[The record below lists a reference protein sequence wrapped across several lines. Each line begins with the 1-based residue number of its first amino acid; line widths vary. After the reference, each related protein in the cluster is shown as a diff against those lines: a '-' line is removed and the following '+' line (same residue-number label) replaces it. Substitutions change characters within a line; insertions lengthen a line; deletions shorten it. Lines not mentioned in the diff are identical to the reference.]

1 MQQVKENMTADR
13 MSTDCAEKMEAQIG
27 VWCKVIGALLSIP
40 LSKRTTCDAAN
51 TSLSQLL
58 ALRQS
63 AQPEPVPASSSTCKA
78 LSSSL
83 LQTSR
88 VHTQSSG
95 TEERTQSSASE
106 DEQAAAERTSQR
118 TQSSASEHDQAT
130 ALMASRGSTL
140 TPQEMQAMQQ
150 EMQLDSGAAAS
161 TEATLSGGL
170 ESEPPS
176 THQQSL
182 VPHQQSVPPYVRSTN
197 VAEPHGGDAPAEKH
211 SFSIMLDSGSRSRH
225 SKVLAVLERTCGQ
238 EERAKEVRTVDDL
251 EVLPVH
257 CQSGSPSSSCLSSQD
272 MSAASPSS
280 AKSRDLTPCT
290 RPGIDSHKIIVRVR
304 SEGF

>member
-58 ALRQS
+58 ALRQP
-63 AQPEPVPASSSTCKA
+63 AQPEPASSSTCKV

-88 VHTQSSG
+88 VNTQSSG
-95 TEERTQSSASE
+95 TEE
-106 DEQAAAERTSQR
+106 R

-130 ALMASRGSTL
+130 ALMASRDSTL
-140 TPQEMQAMQQ
+140 TPQAMQQ

-161 TEATLSGGL
+161 REATLSGSL

-176 THQQSL
+176 THQQS
-182 VPHQQSVPPYVRSTN
+182 VPPYEASTN
-197 VAEPHGGDAPAEKH
+197 VADPHGVDAPADKNL
-211 SFSIMLDSGSRSRH
+211 FSIMLDSGSRSRH
-225 SKVLAVLERTCGQ
+225 SQVLAVLEPTCGQ
-238 EERAKEVRTVDDL
+238 KERAKEVRTVDDL
-251 EVLPVH
+251 EVLHVH

>member
-1 MQQVKENMTADR
+1 MTADR

-58 ALRQS
+58 TLRQS
-63 AQPEPVPASSSTCKA
+63 AQPEPASSSTCKG

-88 VHTQSSG
+88 AHTQSSG
-95 TEERTQSSASE
+95 TEERTQKSASE
-106 DEQAAAERTSQR
+106 DEQAAAEKTTQR
-118 TQSSASEHDQAT
+118 THSSALEHDQAT
-130 ALMASRGSTL
+130 AMASRDSTL
-140 TPQEMQAMQQ
+140 TPQEMQAMQ
-150 EMQLDSGAAAS
+150 LDSGAAAS
-161 TEATLSGGL
+161 REATSSRSV
-170 ESEPPS
+170 ESKPPS

-182 VPHQQSVPPYVRSTN
+182 VPHQQSIPPYVPSTN
-197 VAEPHGGDAPAEKH
+197 GAEPHGGDAPAGKD
-211 SFSIMLDSGSRSRH
+211 SFSIMLDSGSRSRP
-225 SKVLAVLERTCGQ
+225 SEVPAVLERTCGQ
-238 EERAKEVRTVDDL
+238 RESAKEVRTVDDL
-251 EVLPVH
+251 EVLHVH

-272 MSAASPSS
+272 VSAASPSS

-290 RPGIDSHKIIVRVR
+290 RPGIVSHNIIVRVR

>member
-1 MQQVKENMTADR
+1 MTADR

-58 ALRQS
+58 TLRQS
-63 AQPEPVPASSSTCKA
+63 AQPEPASSSTCKG

-88 VHTQSSG
+88 AHTQSSG
-95 TEERTQSSASE
+95 TEERTQKSASE
-106 DEQAAAERTSQR
+106 DEQAAAEKTTQR
-118 TQSSASEHDQAT
+118 THSSALEHDQAT
-130 ALMASRGSTL
+130 AMASRDSTL
-140 TPQEMQAMQQ
+140 TPQEMQAMQ
-150 EMQLDSGAAAS
+150 LDSGAAAS
-161 TEATLSGGL
+161 REATS
-170 ESEPPS
+170 SRPS
-176 THQQSL
+176 T
-182 VPHQQSVPPYVRSTN
+182 N
-197 VAEPHGGDAPAEKH
+197 GAEPHGGDAPAGKD
-211 SFSIMLDSGSRSRH
+211 SFSIMLDSGSRSRP
-225 SKVLAVLERTCGQ
+225 SEVPAVLERTCGQ
-238 EERAKEVRTVDDL
+238 RESAKEVRTVDDL
-251 EVLPVH
+251 EVLHVH

-272 MSAASPSS
+272 VSAASPSS

-290 RPGIDSHKIIVRVR
+290 RPGIVSHNIIVRVR

>member
-1 MQQVKENMTADR
+1 MQQVKENMTEDR

-63 AQPEPVPASSSTCKA
+63 AQPEPASSSTCKG

-106 DEQAAAERTSQR
+106 DEQAAAERTTQR
-118 TQSSASEHDQAT
+118 TQSSALEHDQAT
-130 ALMASRGSTL
+130 ALMASRDSTL
-140 TPQEMQAMQQ
+140 TPQEMQATQQ

-161 TEATLSGGL
+161 REATLSGGV

-182 VPHQQSVPPYVRSTN
+182 VPHQQSIPPYVPSTN
-197 VAEPHGGDAPAEKH
+197 GAEPHGGDAPADKD

-225 SKVLAVLERTCGQ
+225 SEVPAVLERTCGQ
-238 EERAKEVRTVDDL
+238 RERAKEVRTVDDL
-251 EVLPVH
+251 EVLHVH

-290 RPGIDSHKIIVRVR
+290 RPGIVSHNIIVRVR

>member
-1 MQQVKENMTADR
+1 

-63 AQPEPVPASSSTCKA
+63 AQPEPASSSTCKG

-106 DEQAAAERTSQR
+106 DEQAAAERTTQR
-118 TQSSASEHDQAT
+118 TQSSALEHDQAT
-130 ALMASRGSTL
+130 ALMVSIDSTL
-140 TPQEMQAMQQ
+140 TPQA
-150 EMQLDSGAAAS
+150 MQLDSGAAAS
-161 TEATLSGGL
+161 REATLSGGV

-182 VPHQQSVPPYVRSTN
+182 VPHQQSIPPYVPSTN
-197 VAEPHGGDAPAEKH
+197 GAEPHGGDAPADKD

-225 SKVLAVLERTCGQ
+225 SEMPAVLERTCGQ
-238 EERAKEVRTVDDL
+238 RERAKEVRTVDDL
-251 EVLPVH
+251 EVLHVH

-290 RPGIDSHKIIVRVR
+290 RPGIVSHNIIVRVR